1 MPWPDVADE
10 LVRFEDYLAFAPLWR
25 DQIANVRIHE
35 TTRERPVDR
44 FQQERSLLRALPTIP
59 FDTDEIV
66 PAVVSP
72 HARVEFDAQPLLGA
86 AAPWHAGPSRFAPT
100 VDEVRILHQ
109 GQVVAQHIRCYQRR
123 QLIVLPDH
131 RLAALT
137 LCAGD
142 RGAPRW
148 NRRLM
153 PWAPRHASSTSASE
167 RQPVK
172 TGVHLRRLLGL
183 ARVYGSAEVLS
194 AHRQGPGTG
203 GPRRRLRREPSA
215 GGTPAPAASH
225 AHSADSQAARTDR
238 RHRTGAG
245 RSRLFTTV
253 SVTPPTRTLMARRDD
268 NLQAR
273 LDRDLAELKLLEIAK
288 SYREVLDEAAR
299 KGSSFLEVLAIL
311 IGLEQAAREQR
322 ALERRLREARLPKQK
337 TLAEYDFKFPKRI
350 PKAAIVR
357 LFDCDFIEQHGCAV
371 LIGPTGTGK
380 SHLLT
385 ALGYTAVERGHSVRH
400 TRVVDMI
407 NHLTAAQLN
416 GSLGKTLRS
425 YVRPSLLLLD
435 ELGYLPIDKRGADLL
450 FQVVAARYEVGSIV
464 ITTNRPF
471 REWGKLF
478 DVDNTLATALIDR
491 LMHHG
496 EGIVIQGDSYRMK
509 DKDPDST
516 DE

>member
-1 MPWPDVADE
+1 
-10 LVRFEDYLAFAPLWR
+10 
-25 DQIANVRIHE
+25 
-35 TTRERPVDR
+35 
-44 FQQERSLLRALPTIP
+44 
-59 FDTDEIV
+59 
-66 PAVVSP
+66 
-72 HARVEFDAQPLLGA
+72 
-86 AAPWHAGPSRFAPT
+86 
-100 VDEVRILHQ
+100 
-109 GQVVAQHIRCYQRR
+109 
-123 QLIVLPDH
+123 
-131 RLAALT
+131 
-137 LCAGD
+137 
-142 RGAPRW
+142 
-148 NRRLM
+148 
-153 PWAPRHASSTSASE
+153 
-167 RQPVK
+167 
-172 TGVHLRRLLGL
+172 
-183 ARVYGSAEVLS
+183 
-194 AHRQGPGTG
+194 
-203 GPRRRLRREPSA
+203 
-215 GGTPAPAASH
+215 
-225 AHSADSQAARTDR
+225 
-238 RHRTGAG
+238 
-245 RSRLFTTV
+245 
-253 SVTPPTRTLMARRDD
+253 MARRDD

-273 LDRDLAELKLLEIAK
+273 LDRDLAELKLFEIAK

-311 IGLEQAAREQR
+311 IGLEQAARDQR
-322 ALERRLREARLPKQK
+322 ALQRRLREARLPKQK

-350 PKAAIVR
+350 PKAAILR

-380 SHLLT
+380 SHLLA
-385 ALGYTAVERGHSVRH
+385 ALGYTAIERGHSVRH
-400 TRVVDMI
+400 TRIVDMI
-407 NHLTAAQLN
+407 NHLTTAQLN

-509 DKDPDST
+509 DKGPDST